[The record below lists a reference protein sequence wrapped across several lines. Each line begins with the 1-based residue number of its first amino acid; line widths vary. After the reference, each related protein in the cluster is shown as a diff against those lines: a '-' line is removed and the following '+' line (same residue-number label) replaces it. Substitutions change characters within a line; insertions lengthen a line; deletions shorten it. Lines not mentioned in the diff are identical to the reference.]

1 MTLCAI
7 TPDVSFLP
15 WTVFTRLELSCQSS
29 LKWLLTSR
37 QQSYQHEKMFALQKR
52 CLTDLPVLQ
61 VNWQKGIE
69 DTVRREGEGLYF
81 HEKKTDKK
89 SCLSG
94 VNTIHLVCSYH
105 FRLYYESFHCPHCL
119 LHRNIVGE
127 ILLKKNKSFI
137 TRWTRHY
144 FHLGIRWNVW
154 MVCLIEYR
162 GESKIRLQTFWLSNP
177 SSFAF
182 ISLSQ

>member
-1 MTLCAI
+1 MSA
-7 TPDVSFLP
+7 
-15 WTVFTRLELSCQSS
+15 SCPEQSS
-29 LKWLLTSR
+29 LDWSYPVKVHSNGYSLRGNKVTST
-37 QQSYQHEKMFALQKR
+37 KR
-52 CLTDLPVLQ
+52 CLRYRKGVLPICLSCKLIGR
-61 VNWQKGIE
+61 KGLKIPLE
-69 DTVRREGEGLYF
+69 GRERVYTF
-81 HEKKTDKK
+81 MKKKTDKK

-144 FHLGIRWNVW
+144 FHLGIR
-154 MVCLIEYR
+154 
-162 GESKIRLQTFWLSNP
+162 
-177 SSFAF
+177 
-182 ISLSQ
+182 